1 MLRGCRPRR
10 AVPLSFAAGPLIPL
24 IHNHALSLVSIPLFG
39 GVIGYV
45 INRTGVWMLFYPVE
59 FRGVQVPG
67 LQRLA
72 HRLPK
77 QLRQIPGLMQGGIGW
92 QGIIPSRAAKMGSI
106 AVDKQVAK
114 VGSARDFFDA
124 LDPDR
129 MSEHMLR
136 HVEGDVH
143 DLVERSM
150 TRDYPELWRDL
161 PPRAREVVHA
171 RVQEQMP
178 AVVDDVTAAIG
189 EHIDELLDPKML
201 VMRRLE
207 GDRALSNKL
216 FEEVGKK
223 EFRFIMRFGFV
234 FAFLCGIPV
243 AVLVHFVPQWWV
255 LPVAEAFIGYWTNW
269 LGIWLIYEPIEPR
282 RIGPFCFHGLFLRR
296 QHEASEAYAE
306 VIATDVITVSNIA
319 EELMTGPSADRTRT
333 LIASCLEPAI
343 DDAVGGARTLVV
355 AAKGAED
362 YEAMRESVAAEAAE
376 ATLSPLQD
384 EDFNRSSSRAI
395 RRLFT
400 ERMRAMPASDF
411 VEALRSATRED
422 EWLLVAHGAVFGV
435 VGGLIHYAVFGV

>member
-1 MLRGCRPRR
+1 MLRGCSLARF
-10 AVPLSFAAGPLIPL
+10 VPLSFAAGALIPL

-45 INRTGVWMLFYPVE
+45 INRTGVWMLFHPIE
-59 FRGVQVPG
+59 FKGVRVPG

-77 QLRQIPGLMQGGIGW
+77 RLRQIPGLMQGGIGW

-106 AVDKQVAK
+106 AVDKQIDK
-114 VGSARDFFDA
+114 VGSAREFFDA
-124 LDPDR
+124 LEPER

-136 HVEGDVH
+136 HVQGDVH
-143 DLVERSM
+143 DLVDESM
-150 TRDYPELWRDL
+150 ARDYPELWRDL
-161 PPRAREVVHA
+161 PDRAREAVHA
-171 RVQEQMP
+171 RVQQQMP
-178 AVVDDVTAAIG
+178 EVVDEVTAAIG

-234 FAFLCGIPV
+234 FAFVCGIPA
-243 AVLVHFVPQWWV
+243 AVLVHFVPHWWV

-282 RIGPFCFHGLFLRR
+282 RVGPFCFHGLFLRR
-296 QHEASEAYAE
+296 QREASAAYAD

-333 LIASCLEPAI
+333 LIASCLKPAV
-343 DDAVGGARTLVV
+343 DDAVGGARPLVI
-355 AAKGAED
+355 AAKGADE
-362 YEAMRESVAAEAAE
+362 YEAMRESVAASAAE
-376 ATLSPLQD
+376 ATLEPLQD
-384 EDFNRSSSRAI
+384 EEFNRSSSDAI

-400 ERMRAMPASDF
+400 DRMRELPASDF

-435 VGGLIHYAVFGV
+435 TGGLMHYALFGL